1 MAFQNLV
8 FAPIPH
14 EPKAMSVLKSKGI
27 IRRTIEDPKEFLVSF
42 PTHDGY
48 FHVDRKSLRD
58 QIRKAHREGRE
69 VSFTFDPTLKI
80 LSLT

>member
-1 MAFQNLV
+1 M
-8 FAPIPH
+8 
-14 EPKAMSVLKSKGI
+14 LKSKGI
-27 IRRTIEDPKEFLVSF
+27 VRRIIEDQDKFLVSF
-42 PTHDGY
+42 RTHDGY
-48 FHVDRKSLRD
+48 FHVEDRTLRD